1 MVEDEFVCSDALDF
15 SGGVGL
21 FSGTEAA
28 SFEAAFSDEGMDV
41 CVEEAEGVDGDSL
54 AVLYECVVSTEERTA
69 GSGLDEPLVRIDEPV
84 LALAVVDPLTFVLP
98 V

>member
-1 MVEDEFVCSDALDF
+1 VEDVFVCSDALGF

-28 SFEAAFSDEGMDV
+28 GFEPAFSDEGMDV
-41 CVEEAEGVDGDSL
+41 CIEEAEGVDGDSL

-69 GSGLDEPLVRIDEPV
+69 GSALDEPLVRIEEPP